1 MAKRPDTAVIAATI
15 ALLAGTAG
23 GYAISELARTGYIAD
38 LEKEIVRLKESTQQ
52 PSPVDAPSRR
62 GKCCDREVRPF
73 NQDLGVQAARGNTWR
88 HVYRHHHNNVRIL
101 CRRGAT
107 GRAFLCEDRRCLGA
121 NPIVDNGGES

>member
-52 PSPVDAPSRR
+52 PSPVDAPSEEEASAAIAKSGRSIR
-62 GKCCDREVRPF
+62 ISECKPREAIP
-73 NQDLGVQAARGNTWR
+73 GVT
-88 HVYRHHHNNVRIL
+88 
-101 CRRGAT
+101 CT
-107 GRAFLCEDRRCLGA
+107 G
-121 NPIVDNGGES
+121 IITTT